1 MMNRTLIRKAYWGEE
16 RNGCDWR
23 EDFFNR
29 NVALVYNLILRAVK
43 DHYYAEDLTQ
53 DTFIRFF
60 QNCHSIHTSEAGY
73 LKAIAARLS
82 IDFLRKKGRETPVYE
97 HKDISDSRA
106 EVAGI
111 IINMECASR
120 LTGALKGLDDYTRS
134 FIVTLSEGFKLR
146 DLSLIFNVT
155 TSKIRSDSVRCRRKA
170 IQALCSEKDMKSCFN
185 EEETDFI
192 DCYTHPY
199 WSKKK
204 VRDSKKLTDSDF
216 TKIQKSVFTK
226 IYCFYSPQ

>member
-1 MMNRTLIRKAYWGEE
+1 MMNRTSIRRAYWGKEE
-16 RNGCDWR
+16 NGCDWR

-29 NVALVYNLILRAVK
+29 NVTSVYNLILRTVK

-60 QNCHSIHTSEAGY
+60 QNCHSIHTSETGY

-97 HKDISDSRA
+97 HKDISDSKA

-111 IINMECASR
+111 IINKECACK
-120 LTGALKGLDDYTRS
+120 LTEALKGLDDYTRS
-134 FIVTLSEGFKLR
+134 FIVSISEGFKLR
-146 DLSLIFNVT
+146 ELSLIFNVT
-155 TSKIRSDSVRCRRKA
+155 ASKIRSDSVRCRRKA
-170 IQALCSEKDMKSCFN
+170 LRVICNEKYMKNCFN
-185 EEETDFI
+185 EEKTHFI
-192 DCYTHPY
+192 DSFTHPY

-204 VRDSKKLTDSDF
+204 VRDSKKLTDNDF
-216 TKIQKSVFTK
+216 SNIRKSVFTK